1 MSILITF
8 YQKANEKK
16 NLQANQQKV
25 GIYQITFYVV
35 PIDQSTLYINYK
47 LWPPSL
53 PTNSY

>member
-16 NLQANQQKV
+16 KLQANQQKV